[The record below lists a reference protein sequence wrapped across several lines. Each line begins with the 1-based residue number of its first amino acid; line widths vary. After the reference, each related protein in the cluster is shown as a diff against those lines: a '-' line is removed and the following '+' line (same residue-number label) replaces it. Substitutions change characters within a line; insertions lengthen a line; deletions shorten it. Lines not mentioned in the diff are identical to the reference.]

1 MRLIP
6 FLFTILISFGF
17 IEMSMA
23 QNSDTTMEE
32 CTPKDQFMPV
42 GGHCCDGLIPQ
53 KEGFQVRCVE
63 EEPWFNWNDFFLGL
77 AVPFLVFAYIA
88 IFVKRKQKKNS

>member
-1 MRLIP
+1 MRFIP
-6 FLFTILISFGF
+6 VILTFLLQFNFNEIN
-17 IEMSMA
+17 A
-23 QNSDTTMEE
+23 VQQSDSIAVE

-42 GGHCCDGLIPQ
+42 GGTCCDGLIPQ
-53 KEGFQVRCVE
+53 KEGFKVRCVE

-77 AVPFLVFAYIA
+77 AIPFLVFAYIA